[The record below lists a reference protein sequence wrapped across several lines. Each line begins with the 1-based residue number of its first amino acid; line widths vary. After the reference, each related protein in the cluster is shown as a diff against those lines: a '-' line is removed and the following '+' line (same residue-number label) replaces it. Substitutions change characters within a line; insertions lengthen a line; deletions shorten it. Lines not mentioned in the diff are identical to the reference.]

1 VSLRNFS
8 YTFDAHGNRYFFQRF
23 VVLDANGGGVQH
35 ITVENLDA
43 GGSSQ
48 LSGKVVVDLGGPV
61 PFAGRVCE
69 SIYVRNIRA
78 DPIGSA
84 WSAGIWNRSCSDS
97 VIEQVHAEHGGAIW
111 IGMDR
116 KHPGSPRPKRP
127 TNVRLSGLAEG
138 IDEGPGL
145 VIWSGQGLLLA
156 GWEME
161 TDKDGPLGK
170 GTQRDRGMLAIIGGH
185 EARPVDLVTHGNYW
199 NIHTSTD
206 LDCYV
211 QLGRIGSWSWHGG
224 HVAKGSTDWP
234 GKMGRGS
241 FACTHSLSEIGRI
254 DWRNIA
260 EVHYNR
266 DRSPGGGPLLLD
278 LSEPPASVE
287 YLAPNVEHSYGM
299 AFHLAGELSEDGLCL
314 STRSGAG
321 PERCG
326 ASGPAEPSAFRGFW
340 GSRLWVHELACWI
353 PGEGQG
359 GLWGAS
365 DSIVLRVIEADG
377 GSRTPLGPP
386 RVVGHRDLEAG
397 GFRAPINAATAR
409 SSGGIAIE
417 VRSLSRIGLELAAT
431 CQLKVSDLV
440 D

>member
-1 VSLRNFS
+1 
-8 YTFDAHGNRYFFQRF
+8 
-23 VVLDANGGGVQH
+23 
-35 ITVENLDA
+35 
-43 GGSSQ
+43 
-48 LSGKVVVDLGGPV
+48 VVVDLGGPV
-61 PFAGRVCE
+61 ALPGTVCE

-116 KHPGSPRPKRP
+116 RTHDGVLLHRPH
-127 TNVRLSGLAEG
+127 NVRLNGLAEG

-145 VIWSGQGLLLA
+145 VIWSGRGLVLS

-161 TDKDGPLGK
+161 TDKDGPLGEWA
-170 GTQRDRGMLAIIGGH
+170 QCDRGMLAIIGGH
-185 EARPVDLVTHGNYW
+185 EARPVDLVTHGSYW

-211 QLGRIGSWSWHGG
+211 QLGRISSWSWHGG
-224 HVAKGSTDWP
+224 HVAKGISDWP

-260 EVHYNR
+260 EAHFNR

-299 AFHLAGELSEDGLCL
+299 AFHLAGELSETGVCL

-321 PERCG
+321 PERCE
-326 ASGPAEPSAFRGFW
+326 APGPGEPSPFQGFW

-353 PGEGQG
+353 PGGVRG
-359 GLWGAS
+359 GGWGAS
-365 DSIVLRVIEADG
+365 DSIVLQVIEADG
-377 GSRTPLGPP
+377 RSRTPLGPP
-386 RVVGHRDLEAG
+386 RVVRRRDLEAG
-397 GFRAPINAATAR
+397 GFRAPVNAATAR
-409 SSGGIAIE
+409 PGGGIGIE
-417 VRSLSRIGLELAAT
+417 VRSLSKNGLELATA